1 MPSYFHA
8 ACESS
13 GSDVEAGLPVQG
25 LRDWIRGF
33 SGVDESQSVS
43 HLIDPDW
50 PQALRR
56 TFLKAMRAEE
66 KLLSEEEFFAWYTRS
81 QWTEE
86 IMVPDP
92 LERRLRHFCRT
103 QGYHITDVLWR
114 FLLSARHLT

>member
-1 MPSYFHA
+1 MLSYFHA

-13 GSDVEAGLPVQG
+13 GSDGEAGLPVQG

-56 TFLKAMRAEE
+56 TFLKATRPRRSCSPRRNS
-66 KLLSEEEFFAWYTRS
+66 LLGTRDLNGLKRS
-81 QWTEE
+81 W
-86 IMVPDP
+86 
-92 LERRLRHFCRT
+92 C
-103 QGYHITDVLWR
+103 
-114 FLLSARHLT
+114 LTRWSGG